1 MTIDANSKTT
11 MRGITDRS
19 WMEQASCHEVD
30 IECWFDARPPKS
42 VRQHI
47 RAVCSGCPVTRLCMS
62 YALVNNESYGAWGGY
77 AMAEL
82 QPLKRRLAAGEALS
96 SVLNSGLPG
105 SGSSRDLDA
114 A

>member
-1 MTIDANSKTT
+1 MTIEVKNAPTP
-11 MRGITDRS
+11 REITNRS

-30 IECWFDARPPKS
+30 IECWFDVRPPKA
-42 VRQHI
+42 VRRHI
-47 RAVCSGCPVTRLCMS
+47 RAVCSGCPVTRLCVS

-82 QPLKRRLAAGEALS
+82 QPLQRRLAAGEALS
-96 SVLNSGLPG
+96 SVLNSALPG
-105 SGSSRDLDA
+105 SGISRSSDA

>member
-1 MTIDANSKTT
+1 MTIDANSNF
-11 MRGITDRS
+11 RLHGITDRS
-19 WMEQASCHEVD
+19 WMEQASCQEVD
-30 IECWFDARPPKS
+30 TECWFDVRPPKA
-42 VRQHI
+42 VRRHI

-96 SVLNSGLPG
+96 SVLNAGLPG
-105 SGSSRDLDA
+105 SGSSRPSDA

>member
-1 MTIDANSKTT
+1 MTIEANSNPTI
-11 MRGITDRS
+11 REITDRS

-30 IECWFDARPPKS
+30 IECWFDVRPPKA
-42 VRQHI
+42 VRRHI
-47 RAVCSGCPVTRLCMS
+47 RAVCSGCPVTRLCVS

-82 QPLKRRLAAGEALS
+82 QPLQRRLAAGEALS
-96 SVLNSGLPG
+96 SVLNSALPG
-105 SGSSRDLDA
+105 SGISRSSDA